1 MGKRSREKRERRER
15 EEIQPGREKE
25 EGISPILVGI
35 IRWATYL
42 VLFAPL
48 IISGQY
54 FFPFVGPKSIFFMGL
69 VEIIFFTWLF
79 LIVFNPKYRPH
90 PLRGY
95 PNILSIALILFL
107 VVLILSTVF
116 GADISRSFWSK
127 YERMTGLLMWFH
139 LFAFFLAISSTFKE
153 KSDWFKIFGVSIF
166 AAILMSLISLVVKAN
181 PSAAGML
188 AASRGG
194 ATIGNSSFMG
204 TYLLF
209 NIFLALYLI
218 FKTAGG
224 LRIYSGISLAI
235 ISIALFLSDARAAIF
250 SLLGGLVLLFLLWLI
265 FCKKGSLKFAGIF
278 LLLIFIIGVLGLM
291 YFSSQPDSFVYQKFV
306 QMASKSRIVVWEMAW
321 KGFLDHPW
329 LGWGPENF
337 ELVFT
342 KYFHPSLF
350 LSEYGG
356 EIWFDRAHNI
366 VFDTLVASGIFGM
379 IFYLGIFATTFYFL
393 LKKFLQQKIDFL
405 ILGPFSVI
413 LISYFVQNL
422 TVFDMVNSY
431 LMFFLVLGFIG
442 SIALTKEVS
451 NQPAAS
457 PPKGTPH
464 SLNPWIAV
472 IILIFFCFSFFK
484 FVIQPIKADA
494 YTIDAIRSPDPKERV
509 SLYKKT
515 LNTSPVG
522 KYQIR
527 EMFADTAINFIQSE
541 AAKNV
546 LIDDLKL
553 ELDFVSEELEKSIQ
567 ESPLDFRAYLK
578 LGKVYN
584 IYGLIDPSK
593 IPQAETVLEKAL
605 ELSPAN
611 QQTYWEL
618 AQTRVYQ
625 GKFNEAL
632 SLAEKAVTLEPR
644 VGQSHLIVIQVAKI
658 MGDYELAQKK
668 VEEAIKIDPSWEP
681 ELKTI
686 LGG

>member
-1 MGKRSREKRERRER
+1 MGKRSREKKERRLR

-42 VLFAPL
+42 ILFAPL

-79 LIVFNPKYRPH
+79 LIVFNPKYRP
-90 PLRGY
+90 RF
-95 PNILSIALILFL
+95 NILSIALILFL

-139 LFAFFLAISSTFKE
+139 LFAFFLVISSVFK
-153 KSDWFKIFGVSIF
+153 KQDWFKIFGVSIF

-181 PSAAGML
+181 PGAAGML

-218 FKTAGG
+218 LKSAGG

-235 ISIALFLSDARAAIF
+235 ISIALFLSDARAAIL

-278 LLLIFIIGVLGLM
+278 LLLIFAIGVLGLI
-291 YFSSQPDSFVYQKFV
+291 YLSLQPDSFVYQKFV
-306 QMASKSRIVVWEMAW
+306 QMASKSRLVVWGMAW

-366 VFDTLVASGIFGM
+366 VFDTLVTSGIFGM

-431 LMFFLVLGFIG
+431 LMFFLVLGFMG
-442 SIALTKEVS
+442 SINREIIPSPNYEVRPQRAIGPS
-451 NQPAAS
+451 VKKLIS
-457 PPKGTPH
+457 
-464 SLNPWIAV
+464 V
-472 IILIFFCFSFFK
+472 IILIFFIFSFFK
-484 FVIQPIKADA
+484 FVIQPIKTDA

-527 EMFADTAINFIQSE
+527 EMFADVAINFIQSE